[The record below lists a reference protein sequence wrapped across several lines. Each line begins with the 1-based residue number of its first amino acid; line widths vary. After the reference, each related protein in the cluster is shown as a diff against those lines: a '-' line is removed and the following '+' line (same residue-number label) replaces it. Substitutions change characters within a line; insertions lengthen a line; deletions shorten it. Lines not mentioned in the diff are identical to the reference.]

1 MQNNKFNSKINKC
14 IKNNRFTT
22 LDFNKSAD
30 DLIPNVLDIFAC
42 DLCKCKF
49 TTYQTYNKHVKINI
63 HDRINYLKSLLV
75 TQCNLI
81 RGAEKNISNEHNN
94 LEQVRNFES
103 EINDKLPILE
113 INKESLKRIKKSIT
127 AITKLIEK
135 HDKKGL
141 YNDVFNRLKQQL
153 KLDQSNQK
161 KLSNAKLII
170 ENDIRNLKSKIKS
183 LNKSMNL
190 YKSEHVKLI
199 KRRDELDAEIK
210 GAYKVRGQVPRLK
223 IKLANIKKLIT
234 EYLVDREKIDTHLKQ
249 THIKKMTEIKP
260 KKVSAVKPKKVT
272 AVKPKKVSE
281 IKPKKITEIKPKKIT
296 EIKPK
301 KVTEIKP

>member
-94 LEQVRNFES
+94 LEQVRNFEL

-113 INKESLKRIKKSIT
+113 IIKENFKSMIKKDCT
-127 AITKLIEK
+127 MMFLI
-135 HDKKGL
+135 DST
-141 YNDVFNRLKQQL
+141 N
-153 KLDQSNQK
+153 
-161 KLSNAKLII
+161 
-170 ENDIRNLKSKIKS
+170 
-183 LNKSMNL
+183 
-190 YKSEHVKLI
+190 
-199 KRRDELDAEIK
+199 
-210 GAYKVRGQVPRLK
+210 
-223 IKLANIKKLIT
+223 
-234 EYLVDREKIDTHLKQ
+234 
-249 THIKKMTEIKP
+249 
-260 KKVSAVKPKKVT
+260 
-272 AVKPKKVSE
+272 
-281 IKPKKITEIKPKKIT
+281 
-296 EIKPK
+296 
-301 KVTEIKP
+301 